1 MTPARWLVLLGS
13 MVLFG
18 GGLLRLWGYPYIF
31 PPLVRAGV
39 DAQLMGAVY
48 AVWLSFAVQ
57 FVAVSPVFVC
67 LSRRAQGGYVISLL
81 FLLPLVNAILM
92 YRLVGPIIGSYTV
105 SAGHRAGPARSM
117 ATSLSG
123 TRLKGG

>member
-1 MTPARWLVLLGS
+1 

-31 PPLVRAGV
+31 PPLVRAAGV
-39 DAQLMGAVY
+39 DAQLIGAVY

-57 FVAVSPVFVC
+57 FVAASPVLVC
-67 LSRRAQGGYVISLL
+67 LSRRAQGRYVISLL